1 MKWNNFFHKEEVY
14 ELAHLHPFEWHFTA
28 EAADKRPDRTYKF
41 HVTFSMHCFTRDPL
55 PNEEIDSN
63 LWYQGPKENRLF
75 CFYRHTLSYQLPDM
89 IKSLG
94 DRVCWHTHH
103 GNYFTIELV
112 TQEGEVIEYEVYFDV
127 TRASRKGWLNLIVQT
142 AYVRTE
148 DYKTTQPRKRRIRLD
163 VVAYNTQL
171 RKPIKRPR

>member
-75 CFYRHTLSYQLPDM
+75 CFIVIHYLTNFQILSRAWETESAGIL
-89 IKSLG
+89 
-94 DRVCWHTHH
+94 TTA
-103 GNYFTIELV
+103 TISPSNWLH
-112 TQEGEVIEYEVYFDV
+112 
-127 TRASRKGWLNLIVQT
+127 RK
-142 AYVRTE
+142 VR
-148 DYKTTQPRKRRIRLD
+148 
-163 VVAYNTQL
+163 
-171 RKPIKRPR
+171 

>member
-1 MKWNNFFHKEEVY
+1 MKWNNFFHQEEVY

-41 HVTFSMHCFTRDPL
+41 HVTFSMHCFTRDPSL
-55 PNEEIDSN
+55 TRRLILICGTKDQMKIGYFVFIVIHYLTNFQILSRAWETESAGILTTATISPSN
-63 LWYQGPKENRLF
+63 WLHRKE
-75 CFYRHTLSYQLPDM
+75 
-89 IKSLG
+89 G
-94 DRVCWHTHH
+94 
-103 GNYFTIELV
+103 
-112 TQEGEVIEYEVYFDV
+112 VIEYEVYFDV

-148 DYKTTQPRKRRIRLD
+148 DYETTQPKKRRIRLD